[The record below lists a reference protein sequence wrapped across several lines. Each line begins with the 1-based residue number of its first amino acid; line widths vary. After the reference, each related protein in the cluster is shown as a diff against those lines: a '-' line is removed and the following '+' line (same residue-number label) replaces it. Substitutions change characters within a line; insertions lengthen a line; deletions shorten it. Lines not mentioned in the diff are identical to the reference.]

1 MLIGIRENPI
11 LSEALIFSL
20 VTVKLIDSDKRG
32 LVRFFNFILLVDL
45 APMSIDPHKLASLIF
60 VHISFYFF

>member
-1 MLIGIRENPI
+1 MLIGIHENPI

-45 APMSIDPHKLASLIF
+45 ALI
-60 VHISFYFF
+60 S